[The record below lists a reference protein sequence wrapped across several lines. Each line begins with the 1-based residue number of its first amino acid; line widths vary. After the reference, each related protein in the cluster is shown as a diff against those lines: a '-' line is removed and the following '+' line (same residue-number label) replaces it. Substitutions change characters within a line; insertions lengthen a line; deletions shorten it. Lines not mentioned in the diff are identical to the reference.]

1 MGFGCKYSKMIF
13 FGRENRQKV
22 NGGARPGRV
31 RGVSGARPGR
41 GGEPGEPGE
50 PRRLQPSLR
59 IGGAAQKVAES
70 LGYLRK
76 NAFLCI
82 RKFVG
87 PLSG

>member
-1 MGFGCKYSKMIF
+1 MDFGCKYSKMIF

-31 RGVSGARPGR
+31 RGRD
-41 GGEPGEPGE
+41 GEPGE

-59 IGGAAQKVAES
+59 IGGTAQKVAES

>member
-1 MGFGCKYSKMIF
+1 MDFGCKYSKMIF
-13 FGRENRQKV
+13 FDRENRQKV
-22 NGGARPGRV
+22 NGGARPGR
-31 RGVSGARPGR
+31 G
-41 GGEPGEPGE
+41 GEPGE

-59 IGGAAQKVAES
+59 IGGSAQKVPEN

>member
-1 MGFGCKYSKMIF
+1 MDFGCKYSKMIF

-22 NGGARPGRV
+22 NGRAR
-31 RGVSGARPGR
+31 SGR
-41 GGEPGEPGE
+41 GGEPGEAGE

-59 IGGAAQKVAES
+59 IGGSAQKVAES

>member
-1 MGFGCKYSKMIF
+1 MDFGCKYSKMIF
-13 FGRENRQKV
+13 VGRENRQKV
-22 NGGARPGRV
+22 NGGARPGQD
-31 RGVSGARPGR
+31 GA
-41 GGEPGEPGE
+41 PGE

-59 IGGAAQKVAES
+59 IGGSAQKVAES

>member
-1 MGFGCKYSKMIF
+1 MDFGCKYSKMIF
-13 FGRENRQKV
+13 FVRENQQKV
-22 NGGARPGRV
+22 NG
-31 RGVSGARPGR
+31 GARPGR
-41 GGEPGEPGE
+41 GGEPGEPEE

-59 IGGAAQKVAES
+59 IGGSAQKVAES